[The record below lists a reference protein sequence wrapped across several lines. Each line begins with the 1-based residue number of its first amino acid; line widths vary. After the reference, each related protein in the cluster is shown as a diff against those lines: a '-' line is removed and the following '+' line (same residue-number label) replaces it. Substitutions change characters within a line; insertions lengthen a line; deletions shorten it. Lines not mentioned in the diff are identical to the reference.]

1 MKPYDFDCQWGSCL
15 AESTQFV
22 ELIVQGKPTLYLKV
36 CDKHTTNAIEYLDRI
51 KPTVNRQGGWV
62 VVSPLLLF

>member
-1 MKPYDFDCQWGSCL
+1 MKPYGFHCQWWSCL

-36 CDKHTTNAIEYLDRI
+36 CDEHTTNAIEYLDRI
-51 KPTVNRQGGWV
+51 KPTVKRQGGWV